1 MKQIKKYYSYNCMI
15 RSLIK
20 FPIVLVICLIYVAIL
35 SGGTYPLF
43 LHFALVFTAL
53 YLLFTINLKRRIDQ
67 FIAKGG
73 NLHNYLTFYPLR
85 GGIIRSLLLLAL
97 LFLSVEILWEYS
109 SWQKSFSLAL
119 HMWMSIIIF
128 SIMHDV
134 ETWLIYKYGQS

>member
-20 FPIVLVICLIYVAIL
+20 FPIVFVICLIYVAIL
-35 SGGTYPLF
+35 SRGTYPLF
-43 LHFALVFTAL
+43 LYFALVFTAL

-67 FIAKGG
+67 FITKGG

-109 SWQKSFSLAL
+109 SWQKSFNLAL
-119 HMWMSIIIF
+119 HMWMSIILF

-134 ETWLIYKYGQS
+134 ESWLIYKYGQS